1 MALPPALAKLEKAS
15 KMKAVWQQAK
25 KSGNWS
31 TTFRGIGIV
40 IRVDD
45 SGRPTELQFFLNGK
59 LDDSAPL
66 SCTIDVAKRIALDV
80 VTRLNPG
87 DPALAGCV
95 EP

>member
-1 MALPPALAKLEKAS
+1 
-15 KMKAVWQQAK
+15 MKAVWQQAK

-66 SCTIDVAKRIALDV
+66 SCTIDDAKRISLEV
-80 VTRLNPG
+80 VDRLIEETPHWKAAEYRHNS
-87 DPALAGCV
+87 DIWKKQ
-95 EP
+95 

>member
-1 MALPPALAKLEKAS
+1 
-15 KMKAVWQQAK
+15 MKALWQQAI

-45 SGRPTELQFFLNGK
+45 SGRPTEVQYFLQGK

-66 SCTIDVAKRIALDV
+66 SCTIDVAKRIVLEV
-80 VTRLNPG
+80 VTRLIPETPHWKAAEAKHLRDG
-87 DPALAGCV
+87 FFRR
-95 EP
+95 

>member
-1 MALPPALAKLEKAS
+1 
-15 KMKAVWQQAK
+15 MKAVSQQAK

-66 SCTIDVAKRIALDV
+66 SLYD
-80 VTRLNPG
+80 
-87 DPALAGCV
+87 
-95 EP
+95 

>member
-1 MALPPALAKLEKAS
+1 
-15 KMKAVWQQAK
+15 MKAVWQQAK

-66 SCTIDVAKRIALDV
+66 SCTIDDAKRISLEV
-80 VTRLNPG
+80 VTRLISETPHWQAAANKHER
-87 DPALAGCV
+87 DSFLRR
-95 EP
+95 